1 MKTPEEILTHFP
13 ICAASVELLTFG
25 HIHKTWKV
33 SADLDYI
40 LQWVNP
46 IFSILV
52 MQDIAAVTEHLTKKG
67 VRTFEVIHT
76 KEDNLYVPDEQ
87 GFWRM
92 FSYIPGDVF
101 ASTSSP
107 EIVYAA
113 GKMLGE
119 FHVALADCAHVF
131 QHARTLH
138 RDTQTLFSLYRE
150 TMNRAGDVFD
160 EDLTK
165 ALVVLNDIPDLL
177 LPVSLKAHVT
187 HGDPKLSNMIF
198 SKTSPVAGVALVD
211 LDDCS
216 SRYNVLVD
224 IGDALRSWCQGKED
238 DFKTGLSFSLY
249 RSGVSGYLEG
259 SGTLLTPEEKK
270 LIPQATKLITLELA
284 CRFARDIVEDNYFG
298 WNGELYASRKEHNRA
313 RVLAQ
318 VALYKD
324 LVEADDEL
332 QRDL

>member
-1 MKTPEEILTHFP
+1 MKTPEEIMTHFP
-13 ICAASVELLTFG
+13 VSVMSLELLTFG

-33 SADLDYI
+33 HAEIDYI

-46 IFSILV
+46 IFSVLV
-52 MQDIAAVTEHLTKKG
+52 MQDIAAVTTHLMAKG
-67 VRTFEVIHT
+67 VKTFEVIQT
-76 KEDNLYVPDEQ
+76 TEGALYLPDEQ

-101 ASTSSP
+101 TSTSSP

-119 FHVALADCAHVF
+119 FHVALADCTHIF
-131 QHARTLH
+131 QHARILH
-138 RDTQTLFSLYRE
+138 RDTQTLFSLYTESMDRG
-150 TMNRAGDVFD
+150 GDAFD
-160 EDLTK
+160 EDLKK
-165 ALVVLNDIPDLL
+165 ALSVLNDIPDLL
-177 LPVSLKAHVT
+177 LSPSLKTHVT

-198 SKTSPVAGVALVD
+198 SPTSPITGVELVD

-216 SRYNVLVD
+216 ARYNVLVD

-238 DFKTGLSFSLY
+238 DSKTGLSFSLY
-249 RSGVSGYLEG
+249 SAGVSGYLEG
-259 SGTLLTPEEKK
+259 SGTLLTQEEKK

-318 VALYKD
+318 VAFYRN